1 MPKVLIHLQII
12 ISIIVLSTHS
22 DKKKMKKLCHL
33 RIILMKIHGTTV
45 CLGQGKLGLEVADIQ
60 QLIVRGIWNATA
72 TD

>member
-12 ISIIVLSTHS
+12 TSIIVLSTHS
-22 DKKKMKKLCHL
+22 DKKMKLCHL
-33 RIILMKIHGTTV
+33 RIVLVKIHGTTV

>member
-12 ISIIVLSTHS
+12 TSIIVLSTHS
-22 DKKKMKKLCHL
+22 DKKMKLCHL
-33 RIILMKIHGTTV
+33 RIILVKIHGTTV

>member
-22 DKKKMKKLCHL
+22 DKKKMKKLCHH
-33 RIILMKIHGTTV
+33 RIILVKIHGTTV

-60 QLIVRGIWNATA
+60 QLIVRRIWNAILTN
-72 TD
+72 

>member
-22 DKKKMKKLCHL
+22 DKKMKLCHL
-33 RIILMKIHGTTV
+33 RIILVKIHGTTV

-60 QLIVRGIWNATA
+60 QLIVRRRWNAN
-72 TD
+72 D